1 MDKDFIIKED
11 NTQLFIDGKEVQP
24 IGEYEMNFAKEAEKT
39 MKLVV
44 EFEDKLFFSKIPT
57 DKLME
62 LRDKIIEEVNRRN
75 S

>member
-11 NTQLFIDGKEVQP
+11 STQLFIDGKEVQS
-24 IGEYEMNFAKEAEKT
+24 IGEYEMNFAKESEKT
-39 MKLVV
+39 MKLIV
-44 EFEDKLFFSKIPT
+44 EFEDKLFFSKIST

-62 LRDKIIEEVNRRN
+62 LRDAIIEEINRRN

>member
-11 NTQLFIDGKEVQP
+11 STQLFIDGKEVQP
-24 IGEYEMNFAKEAEKT
+24 IGEYEMNFAKEADKFKQDFA
-39 MKLVV
+39 KLQ
-44 EFEDKLFFSKIPT
+44 DKIYFSKLPT

-62 LRDKIIEEVNRRN
+62 LRDAIIEEVNRRN

>member
-62 LRDKIIEEVNRRN
+62 LRDAIIEEVNRRN